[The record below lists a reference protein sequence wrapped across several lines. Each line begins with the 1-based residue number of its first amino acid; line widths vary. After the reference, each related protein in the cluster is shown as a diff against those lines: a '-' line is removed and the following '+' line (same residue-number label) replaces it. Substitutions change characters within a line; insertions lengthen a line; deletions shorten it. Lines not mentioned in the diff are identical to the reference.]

1 MRQRWFRGSHYRVV
15 LTALIVA
22 LGISNFC
29 AVGWVRAEEE
39 NTEVSLSLPEA
50 LQSSLSNPSE
60 NGEAGTAG
68 MVTAYFLD
76 EAESSGA
83 QEESDQDP
91 WEPFNDVMFSFNR
104 NVLDRF
110 ILKPVAI
117 VWDALLPDPVQRSL
131 RNAMDNLAV
140 VRRLVNNILQLK
152 AEGTGRELA
161 RSTINSTMGI
171 AGLFDVAKDGFGI
184 QQSDEDTGQTFGVWG
199 VGPGPYLVL
208 PFLPPMTVRDGF
220 GLAADGAMNP
230 LNYFVPFAATAGIYG
245 TNAVNERSLNL
256 DKFEKVEETVVDLYS
271 AVRNAYL
278 QRRAAAIKE

>member
-1 MRQRWFRGSHYRVV
+1 MMQRWFRGSPYRVV
-15 LTALIVA
+15 LAALVVA
-22 LGISNFC
+22 VGISSFC

-39 NTEVSLSLPEA
+39 NTEVSLSPPGA
-50 LQSSLSNPSE
+50 LQASSNNPSE
-60 NGEAGTAG
+60 IGAADTAGTVA
-68 MVTAYFLD
+68 AYLLD

-83 QEESDQDP
+83 REESDQDP

-104 NVLDRF
+104 NVFDRF
-110 ILKPVAI
+110 ILKPVAV

-131 RNAMDNLAV
+131 RNALDNLAV

-161 RSTINSTMGI
+161 RFTINSTIGV

-184 QQSDEDTGQTFGVWG
+184 QQSDEDTGQTLGVYG
-199 VGPGPYLVL
+199 VGPGPYLIL

-230 LNYFVPFAATAGIYG
+230 LNYFIPFAATAGIYG
-245 TNAVNERSLNL
+245 TSAVNERSLNL